1 MDSGTQDSWMRW
13 IIKACKTNNDWATKP
28 VKQSAVAIPHSKI
41 LLGLCKDG
49 VFAIAIMTARFPR
62 KAKMQQGTLTI
73 QRIMSFMRRLVSLL
87 WNWGITGLLQMI
99 LALSLLAIGLWWK
112 VKDWC
117 LSNGVM
123 SNECNTGITKYC
135 SQLSMILSVVYIKRL

>member
-1 MDSGTQDSWMRW
+1 M
-13 IIKACKTNNDWATKP
+13 
-28 VKQSAVAIPHSKI
+28 AIPHSKI

-87 WNWGITGLLQMI
+87 GNRGITGLLQMI
-99 LALSLLAIGLWWK
+99 LAVSLLAIGL
-112 VKDWC
+112 
-117 LSNGVM
+117 
-123 SNECNTGITKYC
+123 
-135 SQLSMILSVVYIKRL
+135 